1 MKRVFV
7 DTNIVIDLIGNR
19 APFVKDAQRLF
30 TLAERKEVEIYVSA
44 LTIANT
50 YYALT
55 RTYKVDAAKKY
66 LQLLK
71 VLVNVVSFDLQ
82 TIDAALASKFDD
94 LEDGFQHFMA
104 LQCQADLIITRNK
117 KDFRHAQLPTL
128 TATEFLRR
136 SS

>member
-1 MKRVFV
+1 MPICRYQ
-7 DTNIVIDLIGNR
+7 LHSMS
-19 APFVKDAQRLF
+19 LC
-30 TLAERKEVEIYVSA
+30 
-44 LTIANT
+44 
-50 YYALT
+50 
-55 RTYKVDAAKKY
+55 

-71 VLVNVVSFDLQ
+71 VLVNVVSFDHQ

>member
-55 RTYKVDAAKKY
+55 RTYKVDSAK
-66 LQLLK
+66 
-71 VLVNVVSFDLQ
+71 
-82 TIDAALASKFDD
+82 
-94 LEDGFQHFMA
+94 
-104 LQCQADLIITRNK
+104 
-117 KDFRHAQLPTL
+117 
-128 TATEFLRR
+128 
-136 SS
+136 